1 MDRLL
6 EVIFDNNDEETVT
19 KQELK
24 SSIFTDDS
32 KINLKEKLQGIVAKH
47 GDDIFEYEQKYGSVI
62 RGMLKAR
69 NAGK

>member
-32 KINLKEKLQGIVAKH
+32 KIHLKEKLQGIVAKH
-47 GDDIFEYEQKYGSVI
+47 GDDIFEYEQTWICCPV
-62 RGMLKAR
+62 
-69 NAGK
+69 

>member
-1 MDRLL
+1 M
-6 EVIFDNNDEETVT
+6 FDNNDEETVT

-47 GDDIFEYEQKYGSVI
+47 GDDIFEYEQTWICCPV
-62 RGMLKAR
+62 
-69 NAGK
+69 